1 MRVKFGRPDLA
12 DDADWFDVPASA
24 PQAPLT
30 VTWLGVTTLL
40 IDDGES
46 ALMTDGFFTRP
57 SLPKVRLRSI
67 APSQPRIQ
75 DCLSRA
81 GVCHLEAVIALHTH
95 YDHAMDCAVV
105 ADRTGAPIAG
115 C

>member
-12 DDADWFDVPASA
+12 DYADRFDVPAA
-24 PQAPLT
+24 TPQAPLT

-57 SLPKVRLRSI
+57 
-67 APSQPRIQ
+67 
-75 DCLSRA
+75 
-81 GVCHLEAVIALHTH
+81 
-95 YDHAMDCAVV
+95 
-105 ADRTGAPIAG
+105 
-115 C
+115 